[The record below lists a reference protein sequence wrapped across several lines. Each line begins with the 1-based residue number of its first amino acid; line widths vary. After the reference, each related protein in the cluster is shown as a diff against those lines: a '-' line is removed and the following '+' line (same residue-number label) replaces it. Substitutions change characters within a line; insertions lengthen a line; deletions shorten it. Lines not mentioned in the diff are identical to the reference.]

1 MMLKDLGKV
10 SSDISAS
17 KELNWSWNTT
27 AVLRRL
33 KNYVFGEVGEMGE

>member
-10 SSDISAS
+10 SSDIS

-33 KNYVFGEVGEMGE
+33 RN